1 MLISFEGLPGAGKS
15 TQAALL
21 TACLTHRGLPTV
33 TLPDLATLDTD
44 PVAATLIELFASS
57 GDPYLRHGDAVT
69 DTLLAAAIRA
79 DIDLAVC
86 WVQTL
91 AALTGQRTGYALW
104 LRLPVNE
111 ALRRASHRNQR
122 APTSEQRSYLQ
133 WVHEAYTELAQ
144 RDPQLTVLDVGTRQP
159 AEVHHAVH
167 LALRELGLNLAG
179 ADATSGRCAGLP
191 HVAGGPA

>member
-15 TQAALL
+15 TQAVLL
-21 TACLTHRGLPTV
+21 TACLTYGGLPTV

-57 GDPYLRHGDAVT
+57 GDPYLRNGDAVT

-79 DIDLAVC
+79 DIDLAAG

-91 AALTGQRTGYALW
+91 AALTGQRTGHALW

-111 ALRRASHRNQR
+111 ALRRASHRDQR

-144 RDPQLTVLDVGTRQP
+144 RDPGLTVLDVGTLQP
-159 AEVHHAVH
+159 AEVHQAVH
-167 LALRELGLNLAG
+167 LALGQLGLNLTG
-179 ADATSGRCAGLP
+179 TDTTNGWCAGLP
-191 HVAGGPA
+191 HVVGGPA